1 MVNDPT
7 FNYEHLL
14 KIASRNPKNIST
26 QSAIRRL
33 KQKYDITF
41 TGDHLKNKDGS
52 SMYQWICKIKTGTSM
67 VETGTLLENNGIPYT
82 FQDIGNDT
90 VWVGV
95 PRHKSPKAKKLLGIM
110 SGD

>member
-1 MVNDPT
+1 
-7 FNYEHLL
+7 
-14 KIASRNPKNIST
+14 
-26 QSAIRRL
+26 
-33 KQKYDITF
+33 
-41 TGDHLKNKDGS
+41 
-52 SMYQWICKIKTGTSM
+52 M